1 MSKKTQDDRAL
12 RKWQGLMDLAVLR
25 YSSHLEEMPVRKAVY
40 EGTKTIETPAKG
52 GGPTETDYVN
62 NLAGELIESQVSPDV
77 PQPKVT
83 ALRREDE
90 WLASL
95 IEDYMRNELQRVGV
109 ETRLDLSKRLCPI
122 QGGVG
127 WHTPWDDSIRT
138 ADAVGQNALELLPP
152 DRLIPQHG
160 VYEIEDMDYVFL
172 RIPETVGGIQRR
184 YGVDVSREQEEV
196 PELRGDDYAIS
207 EDAVTLCVCYYRE
220 DSGAVSKF
228 SWVGDTVV
236 EDIHDYLARRLPVC
250 VACGAPEPDWD
261 EELPPTADG
270 TKPGGG
276 GEELPDDVILPTG
289 RSHGGSHRKRCCP
302 HCGGTRWE
310 ERPQEYE
317 EIWIPVRLETPNGIL
332 EIPGAQTIDTGEA
345 LTDEA
350 GIPMTDELGQ
360 PITRKRYEPTKIP
373 WYKPKLYPIVVQRNT
388 SAEGKF
394 LGNSDID
401 KLRQQQNEMNRL
413 TQQINEKLHQFR
425 GAVIRPPDA
434 KLKLGPSGIFE
445 FVTKKP
451 DEAAMIRSVG
461 LQLDVSQD
469 LVWKGEIYEDA
480 RKSIGITDSFMG
492 RQDHTATSGTAKQ
505 IAANQAAGRMASKR
519 VMEDAAFA
527 GIFRRWFE
535 NILAYADEPR
545 PVVSRDANGGN
556 VYREFNRYYFLE
568 FDPDTGEWRWND
580 RFLFSVDSSA
590 LMASNREAMWRELM
604 TMFQSGALGDPT
616 DIAVQIHLWGQLELQ
631 HYPGAAANKSFLEER
646 QKQMM
651 LQAQAAQEAEL
662 QAMQARAAA
671 PAMTN
676 QSPAEA
682 PPVNEKGEQL

>member
-1 MSKKTQDDRAL
+1 MSSRKQDNDKL
-12 RKWQGLMDLAVLR
+12 RKYQGLMDLAVLR
-25 YSSHLEEMPVRKAVY
+25 YRDHLDEMPRRKLIY
-40 EGTKTIETPAKG
+40 EGTSTIEQPVKG
-52 GGPTETDYVN
+52 GGAEETDYVN

-83 ALRREDE
+83 ALRRQDE

-109 ETRLDLSKRLCPI
+109 ETQLDLSKRLCPT

-138 ADAVGQNALELLPP
+138 ADAVGRNVLELLPP

-172 RIPETVGGIQRR
+172 RIPETVGGIRRR

-207 EDAVTLCVCYYRE
+207 EDAVTLCVAYYRE
-220 DSGAVSKF
+220 DDGAVSKF

-236 EDIHDYLARRLPVC
+236 EDIEDYLARRLPVC
-250 VACGAPEPDWD
+250 VGCGAPEPDWD
-261 EELPPTADG
+261 ETTEPTTDG
-270 TKPGGG
+270 TRPGGG
-276 GEELPDDVILPTG
+276 PELPEDVILPQG

-302 HCGGTRWE
+302 HCGGTKWE

-317 EIWIPVRLETPNGIL
+317 EIWLPVRLETPNGLL
-332 EIPGAQTIDTGEA
+332 EIPGAREVDTGEV
-345 LTDEA
+345 LTDDL
-350 GIPMTDELGQ
+350 GNPMTGPDSMPL
-360 PITRKRYEPTKIP
+360 TRKTYEPTKIP
-373 WYKPKLYPIVVQRNT
+373 WYKPKHYPIVVQRNT

-425 GAVIRPPDA
+425 GVVVRPPDA
-434 KLKLGPSGIFE
+434 KLKLGPNGIFE
-445 FVTKKP
+445 YVTSMP
-451 DEAAMIRSVG
+451 DKASMIRAID
-461 LQLDVSQD
+461 LNLDVSQD

-527 GIFRRWFE
+527 GIFERWFQ

-545 PVVSRDANGGN
+545 PVVSRDADGGN

-568 FDPDTGEWRWND
+568 QDPDTGEWRWND
-580 RFLFSVDSSA
+580 RFLFGVDSSA

-604 TMFQSGALGDPT
+604 SMFQSGALGDPR

-646 QKQMM
+646 QKQMQIEAQAAQAAQLAAM
-651 LQAQAAQEAEL
+651 QAQAAQN
-662 QAMQARAAA
+662 
-671 PAMTN
+671 PMTS
-676 QSPAEA
+676 QSPAEM
-682 PPVNEKGEQL
+682 PVNEKGEQL